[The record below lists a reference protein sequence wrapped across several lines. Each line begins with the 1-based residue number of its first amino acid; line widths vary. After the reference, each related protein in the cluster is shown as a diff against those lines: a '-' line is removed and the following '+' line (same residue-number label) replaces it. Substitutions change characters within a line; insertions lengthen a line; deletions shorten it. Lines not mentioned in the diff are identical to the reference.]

1 MIEAGVRNAGTKS
14 AIDINERRKNWHA
27 VVPWDIGDR
36 HLGNQPFSSESEGKM
51 MKTAFA
57 LFLVL
62 AVALTGLAP
71 SVSLAENPSNYVVLK
86 GGLYSPSKDFDIGAT
101 HFELD
106 DGFVAEIAAGHYFV
120 PFFATELGVGY
131 FESKASPAVPPGETK
146 FKVVPVTLTGKV
158 LFPFGPI
165 EPYGEFGIGAYI
177 TKAEVSG
184 TIGNFSGSTK
194 GAFGLHAGG
203 GANINITPN
212 VFLGAEGRYLWAK
225 PSFGGQDIKLD
236 GFTVTGNLGYRF

>member
-1 MIEAGVRNAGTKS
+1 
-14 AIDINERRKNWHA
+14 
-27 VVPWDIGDR
+27 
-36 HLGNQPFSSESEGKM
+36 M
-51 MKTAFA
+51 MKTVFA

-62 AVALTGLAP
+62 AVALIGIAP
-71 SVSLAENPSNYVVLK
+71 SVSLAENPSHYVVLK

-101 HFELD
+101 HFEID
-106 DGFVAEIAAGHYFV
+106 DGFVAEIAVGHYFV
-120 PFFATELGVGY
+120 PIFATELGVGY

-165 EPYGEFGIGAYI
+165 EPYGEFGIGGYI

-184 TIGNFSGSTK
+184 TIANFSGSTK
-194 GAFGLHAGG
+194 GVFGLHVGAGM
-203 GANINITPN
+203 NFNITPT

-236 GFTVTGNLGYRF
+236 GFTVTADLGFRF

>member
-1 MIEAGVRNAGTKS
+1 
-14 AIDINERRKNWHA
+14 
-27 VVPWDIGDR
+27 
-36 HLGNQPFSSESEGKM
+36 
-51 MKTAFA
+51 MKRPPV
-57 LFLVL
+57 LFLVFAFFL
-62 AVALTGLAP
+62 VGMAP
-71 SVSLAENPSNYVVLK
+71 SVSLAANLPSYFVLK
-86 GGLYSPSKDFDIGAT
+86 GGLYSPSKDFDIGAS

-106 DGFVAEIAAGHYFV
+106 DGFVAEIAVGHYIV
-120 PFFATELGVGY
+120 PFFAAELGVGY
-131 FESKASPAVPPGETK
+131 FESKASPAVPPGEMK

-165 EPYGEFGIGAYI
+165 EPYGEFGIGGYI
-177 TKAEVSG
+177 TKAEVDG
-184 TIGNFSGSTK
+184 TIANFTGSTK

-203 GANINITPN
+203 GVNFNITPN

>member
-1 MIEAGVRNAGTKS
+1 MKS
-14 AIDINERRKNWHA
+14 KSGLILI
-27 VVPWDIGDR
+27 
-36 HLGNQPFSSESEGKM
+36 LS
-51 MKTAFA
+51 
-57 LFLVL
+57 
-62 AVALTGLAP
+62 VALIGIASLA
-71 SVSLAENPSNYVVLK
+71 SAAENPANYMVLK

-106 DGFVAEIAAGHYFV
+106 DGFVAEIAVGHYFV
-120 PFFATELGVGY
+120 PIFATELGVGY

-158 LFPFGPI
+158 LFPLGPI
-165 EPYGEFGIGAYI
+165 EPYGEFGIGGYI

-184 TIGNFSGSTK
+184 TIANFSSSTK
-194 GAFGLHAGG
+194 GVFGLHAGG
-203 GANINITPN
+203 GVNFNITPA